1 MATSTDKNG
10 AIENHESIF
19 KGGHAAYIAHVERFM
34 ALAQGYCTS
43 VADTVTDEFSPMAS
57 MDIALKLM
65 ITESMELFAKHNLVC
80 FDRTTP
86 SSIKKEII
94 DLLDGVA
101 MPNAKNQ
108 AARIKEDGGLQAM
121 VESPLTGAF
130 YCLAFF
136 HQPRQPCAPILGGHV
151 IIVNFFRSAPA

>member
-1 MATSTDKNG
+1 LAAFGQPFLSETQEKGLNTMATSTDKNG

-34 ALAQGYCTS
+34 ELAQEYCTS
-43 VADTVTDEFSPMAS
+43 VAETVTEDFSPMAS

-80 FDRTTP
+80 FDSTTP
-86 SSIKKEII
+86 SSIKKELIE
-94 DLLDGVA
+94 LLDEVA

-108 AARIKEDGGLQAM
+108 AERIKDGGGLEEIVKA
-121 VESPLTGAF
+121 VEATIADMESTLTDTIK
-130 YCLAFF
+130 
-136 HQPRQPCAPILGGHV
+136 H
-151 IIVNFFRSAPA
+151 